1 MKTLLQIIVLLFFYN
16 SFSQTNF
23 YVDKVSGNDTNN
35 GSAATPWKTIQK
47 AANAAVPNS
56 IVNIKA
62 GTYNENVIV
71 NVSGTAGNYIV
82 FKNYLND
89 VVLIDGSGTTGSTLL
104 TVTNK
109 RYLKFENFTIQNKTV
124 NDAQGLL
131 VETTGSN
138 TSTDLTFTNIKI
150 KNINWTSSASTV
162 PTETKNA
169 QGFIAYGRNGGITN
183 LTLDNCEVSNNILG
197 FSEALAING
206 NIDGFTVKNCIVHD
220 NTNIGIDILGHEGTA
235 SPAAL
240 DEARNGVVANNIC
253 YNNVSNYATSAGI
266 YVDGAKNII
275 IERNKC
281 YQNGWGI
288 EIGAELNGTV
298 QLITVKNNLIYNN
311 QQAGLSIGGYDTGT
325 TGQVINC
332 IVRNN
337 TFLKNNSLNDG
348 TGELTMTK
356 ASNCTF
362 ENNIF
367 YTNTQNVLMSVE
379 NITPQ
384 SNNTFNYNCWYSPN
398 NNSNAVTVNWRGTSY
413 SSFASY
419 KTGTSQDNNS
429 TYSNPNLT
437 SLNLT
442 SPDFKLLAGSG
453 CIDTGKPATLITT
466 GELDYYSFNRITN
479 TTIDKGAHE
488 FSSFSLGINNNLKLN
503 SIIYPNPSK
512 GRLNIVYGDADNDTF
527 ITVYNSLGQIII
539 KKNTPDLFNEV
550 NLSGIINGIYFIEV
564 NRNNQKKVIKVVL
577 EK

>member
-1 MKTLLQIIVLLFFYN
+1 M
-16 SFSQTNF
+16 
-23 YVDKVSGNDTNN
+23 
-35 GSAATPWKTIQK
+35 
-47 AANAAVPNS
+47 
-56 IVNIKA
+56 
-62 GTYNENVIV
+62 
-71 NVSGTAGNYIV
+71 

-109 RYLKFENFTIQNKTV
+109 RYLKFENLIIQNKTV
-124 NDAQGLL
+124 NDAQGVL

-150 KNINWTSSASTV
+150 KNINWTSNASAV

-235 SPAAL
+235 SPATI
-240 DEARNGVVANNIC
+240 DEARNGVVTNNIC

-332 IVRNN
+332 TVRNN

-367 YTNTQNVLMSVE
+367 YTNGQNVLMSIE

-398 NNSNAVTVNWRGTSY
+398 NNFNAVTVNWRGTSY

-419 KTGTSQDNNS
+419 KTGTSQDSNS

-437 SLNLT
+437 SLTLT
-442 SPDFKLLAGSG
+442 SPDFKLSSGSG
-453 CIDTGKPATLITT
+453 CIDTGKPATVITS
-466 GELDYYSFNRITN
+466 GELDYYGFNRITN

-488 FSSFSLGINNNLKLN
+488 FSSSSLGINNNLKLN
-503 SIIYPNPSK
+503 STVYPNPSK
-512 GRLNIVYGDADNDTF
+512 GVLNIVYGDAENDTF
-527 ITVYNSLGQIII
+527 ITIYNSLGQTIM